1 MFLLFAPICK
11 MVQPMRKELKY
22 YHEKPVLIRQR
33 AKGSPA
39 LVLRHMGALQES
51 RRMLRA

>member
-1 MFLLFAPICK
+1 MFLLFAQLCK
-11 MVQPMRKELKY
+11 MVQPMGMIMKY

-39 LVLRHMGALQES
+39 LVLRHMEALQES